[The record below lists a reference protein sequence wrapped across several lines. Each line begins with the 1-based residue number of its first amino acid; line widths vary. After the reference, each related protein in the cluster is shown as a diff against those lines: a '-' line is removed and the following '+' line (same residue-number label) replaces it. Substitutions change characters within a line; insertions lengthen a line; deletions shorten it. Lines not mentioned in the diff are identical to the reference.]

1 MTEIKYTLKET
12 DFLEL
17 HLYYFKSEGKLKRLT
32 LKAWIA
38 FLILIG
44 IISGFLIWKS
54 EIFSAI
60 VLGITAAVISIFHSS
75 QMKKLYKK
83 QFKKTIKTYQSR
95 FGKEVYLKISDSQIH
110 VKSVAGDTYINFNEV
125 IEFSETQNHFF
136 IKLKTQAIIIP
147 KTELESI
154 ENLRENLKDL
164 AKKLDVKYI
173 DDSNWKW

>member
-1 MTEIKYTLKET
+1 MTEIKYTLKES

-32 LKAWIA
+32 LKTLIA
-38 FLILIG
+38 FIILIG
-44 IISGFLIWKS
+44 ILSGFLIWKD
-54 EIFSAI
+54 EFFSVI
-60 VLGITAAVISIFHSS
+60 VLGITAAVISFFHIS

-83 QFKKTIKTYQSR
+83 QFKKTIKTYESR
-95 FGKEVYLKISDSQIH
+95 FGKEVYLKINDTQIH

-125 IEFSETQNHFF
+125 IEFSETENHFF

-154 ENLRENLKDL
+154 ENLRANLKDL
-164 AKKLDVKYI
+164 ARKLDVKYI
-173 DDSNWKW
+173 DDSNWEW